1 MTISEDTDSDS
12 SCEDK
17 ANDFM
22 LMAKEDY
29 DNKIIGSDDND
40 EEVVVDMEGELI
52 SALEEIDRLGIKNR
66 KKKQLLIQFKKDSKQ
81 PDEDFALL
89 KVKLE
94 EAKKIEDILKQQ
106 LSEKKASCE
115 AFRRRDSKNKK
126 RNGEG

>member
-1 MTISEDTDSDS
+1 LVANNDNSLEDTDSDS

-52 SALEEIDRLGIKNR
+52 SALEEIDRLRIKSR
-66 KKKQLLIQFKKDSKQ
+66 KQKKLMI
-81 PDEDFALL
+81 
-89 KVKLE
+89 
-94 EAKKIEDILKQQ
+94 
-106 LSEKKASCE
+106 
-115 AFRRRDSKNKK
+115 
-126 RNGEG
+126 